1 VRYHLFMICMLLFL
15 TLGASVAFAKV
26 EAQLT
31 DADFDAEFADDFNEE
46 VEAPLI
52 NDPLESWNRGVFWIN
67 DKLYFYALKP
77 VARVFRV
84 VPSPA
89 RKGVRNFFS
98 NLTTPVRLINAT
110 LQFKLRDAGRELGR
124 FLINTTLGVGGLI
137 DAADRWGN
145 VPKKDEDFGQTL
157 GVYHVGQGPYLVL
170 PFFGPSSLRDAGG
183 LIVDGFFDPVNWLTS
198 EWRLIEKVGL
208 RTGLSVNHLSLDD
221 DTYEK
226 LKRDSLD
233 PYLFM
238 RASYVQYRLAK
249 VAK

>member
-1 VRYHLFMICMLLFL
+1 MRYHLFMICMLLFL

-89 RKGVRNFFS
+89 RKGTTWTSAVAS
-98 NLTTPVRLINAT
+98 NSPRRSGST
-110 LQFKLRDAGRELGR
+110 
-124 FLINTTLGVGGLI
+124 
-137 DAADRWGN
+137 
-145 VPKKDEDFGQTL
+145 
-157 GVYHVGQGPYLVL
+157 
-170 PFFGPSSLRDAGG
+170 
-183 LIVDGFFDPVNWLTS
+183 
-198 EWRLIEKVGL
+198 
-208 RTGLSVNHLSLDD
+208 
-221 DTYEK
+221 
-226 LKRDSLD
+226 
-233 PYLFM
+233 
-238 RASYVQYRLAK
+238 
-249 VAK
+249 